1 MEIFINNRST
11 DVIHSAYKEPKTKMQ
26 GIDVINVRLPS
37 ETVKWLD
44 KLVQKRIYKSRSEA
58 IRHFLR
64 NYVLGR
70 KDA

>member
-1 MEIFINNRST
+1 
-11 DVIHSAYKEPKTKMQ
+11 MQ
-26 GIDVINVRLPS
+26 GIEVVNVRLPS

-44 KLVQKRIYKSRSEA
+44 RLVQKRIYKSRSEA

-64 NYVLGR
+64 NHVLGR